1 MRQMDSMMNSMM
13 QDPFA
18 NMMPMHPQMSSI
30 MPMQMQPPQPRHSSS
45 MVPFGAMPGFP
56 MGMVDPFGIGMGPS
70 IGQMFQS
77 FVS

>member
-18 NMMPMHPQMSSI
+18 SMMPMHHQM
-30 MPMQMQPPQPRHSSS
+30 MQIQPPPQRHSA

-56 MGMVDPFGIGMGPS
+56 MGDPFGMPS

-77 FVS
+77 FVSYD

>member
-13 QDPFA
+13 QDPFSG
-18 NMMPMHPQMSSI
+18 MMPMHHQM
-30 MPMQMQPPQPRHSSS
+30 MQIQPPTQQRHTSHHA

-56 MGMVDPFGIGMGPS
+56 MGDPFGMPS

>member
-1 MRQMDSMMNSMM
+1 MHQIDSMMNNMM

-18 NMMPMHPQMSSI
+18 NMMPMHPQI
-30 MPMQMQPPQPRHSSS
+30 MPMQMQPPQRHSSS

-56 MGMVDPFGIGMGPS
+56 MGMVDPFGMPS

-77 FVS
+77 FVSSI